1 MQIIMKLQMHSIHF
15 DADQKLIDFIQ
26 KKADKLETYFDRIQ
40 DGEVYLRLDKNEK
53 NANKIVEIKLN
64 VPGKQFF
71 AKHQTDSFEAAADE
85 AIEGLRRQLKKHK
98 EKAVLIKQ

>member
-1 MQIIMKLQMHSIHF
+1 MKLQMHSIHF

-40 DGEVYLRLDKNEK
+40 DGEVFMRLDKNEK

-85 AIEGLRRQLKKHK
+85 SIEGLRRQLKKHK
-98 EKAVLIKQ
+98 EKAVLVKQ

>member
-1 MQIIMKLQMHSIHF
+1 MKLQMHSIHF

-40 DGEVYLRLDKNEK
+40 DGEVYMRLDKNEK

-98 EKAVLIKQ
+98 EKAMLIKQ

>member
-1 MQIIMKLQMHSIHF
+1 MKLQMHSIHF
-15 DADQKLIDFIQ
+15 DAYQKLIDFIQ

-40 DGEVYLRLDKNEK
+40 DGEVFMRLDKNEK

-85 AIEGLRRQLKKHK
+85 SIEGLRRQLKKHK
-98 EKAVLIKQ
+98 EKAVLVKQ